1 MKSFEKKKR
10 SVSQKMRR
18 ELEMALGNK
27 KQEWKKQDDS
37 KWIEMKADEAENPSF
52 LLQRPKDSDQLEKNC
67 TL

>member
-1 MKSFEKKKR
+1 MKSFEEKKKI
-10 SVSQKMRR
+10 SVTKNEERTWD
-18 ELEMALGNK
+18 GTGK

>member
-1 MKSFEKKKR
+1 MKSFEEKKKI
-10 SVSQKMRR
+10 SVTKNEERTWD
-18 ELEMALGNK
+18 GTG
-27 KQEWKKQDDS
+27 KKQDDS